1 MPVAHINLLE
11 GHSRAE
17 LRQVIVEV
25 SEAMSNILQAPKDR
39 LIVWISEHKPHLW
52 GLGGVPADEALANGS
67 LAELELPFV
76 QMALMDGRPR
86 EQAHALIE
94 TVSEILARVLDCD
107 KQKIRIHI
115 APADPDRWGIGGV
128 PASALRAAEI
138 AARAE
143 AGKGAA

>member
-76 QMALMDGRPR
+76 Q
-86 EQAHALIE
+86 AHALIE